1 MSDNFKIVRTDS
13 QNPEFI
19 KLVNQLDTYLA
30 VTDGEEHGFY
40 DQFNKIQNLKQV
52 VVAYEHDMPVGCG
65 AIKEFAADAMEVK
78 RMFVRPESRG
88 KGIAG
93 KILAELEI
101 WAFEMGYSKC
111 VLETGKRQAEAVAL
125 YMKSGYR
132 MIPNYGQYIGMENSI
147 CFEKVLEIKTS

>member
-52 VVAYEHDMPVGCG
+52 VVAYVHDIPVGCG
-65 AIKEFAADAMEVK
+65 AIKEFASDAMEVK

-93 KILAELEI
+93 KILAELET

>member
-40 DQFNKIQNLKQV
+40 DQFNKIQNIKHV
-52 VVAYEHDMPVGCG
+52 VVAYLDDIPIGCG
-65 AIKEFAADAMEVK
+65 AIKEFAKDTMEVK